1 MISLV
6 IDSVCVSK
14 HRQRYLFLGRLRQTL
29 HKGKVQ
35 TLKLLT
41 YLVFNIDTDSDTRET
56 ADISQVKESRSSWVD
71 GRRYTEPVYLQREPE
86 RGLPRLA
93 LTAQSGHP
101 CPRTLIQFD
110 QMPYEASLKKAIVS
124 TNKADLFFPVLLS
137 HRNSDNEQL
146 ILGRYDE
153 DVILPCLFTSG
164 SQVVIHWKNQDN
176 YVHSYYSG
184 EDQLENQDFRYANR
198 TSLVPSEISNGNASL
213 TVRRLSLQD
222 EGIYICYVGTTS
234 TRTRN
239 TVVLKVGAFHTPL
252 IRYEKRDTESLLVCS
267 IPSVYPY
274 PHITWKMDNKNVSY
288 NILQE
293 TGAPGPFNISSTL
306 NITGS
311 NSSFECTIEN
321 SLLNQTWRG
330 EWTLAGSHRKNESDS
345 ISLWCITSHIFSL
358 LNQDFQVSWSKVVNG
373 APSILDWH
381 PNSSQDTTTNDPQ
394 FSGNKELRYFSLM
407 LKDLHASDSGEYLCN
422 VSSTD
427 YTLLTVH
434 RLHVAQ
440 DDAFEVFY
448 FLINTMPPAAW
459 ERGFDVSN
467 NTRLKSQNRYPHILP
482 LCCQGNY

>member
-1 MISLV
+1 MKAQALL
-6 IDSVCVSK
+6 CV
-14 HRQRYLFLGRLRQTL
+14 FFAVTL
-29 HKGKVQ
+29 YPHGS
-35 TLKLLT
+35 
-41 YLVFNIDTDSDTRET
+41 F
-56 ADISQVKESRSSWVD
+56 
-71 GRRYTEPVYLQREPE
+71 
-86 RGLPRLA
+86 
-93 LTAQSGHP
+93 
-101 CPRTLIQFD
+101 
-110 QMPYEASLKKAIVS
+110 
-124 TNKADLFFPVLLS
+124 DLFFPVLLS

-164 SQVVIHWKNQDN
+164 SQVVIHWINQDN

-184 EDQLENQDFRYANR
+184 KDQLENQYFRYANR

-234 TRTRN
+234 THTRN

-252 IRYEKRDTESLLVCS
+252 ITYEKRDTESFLVCS

-274 PHITWKMDNKNVSY
+274 PHITWKMDNTNVS
-288 NILQE
+288 NSSLQE
-293 TGAPGPFNISSTL
+293 TRALGPFNISSTL

-345 ISLWCITSHIFSL
+345 ISLWCTTSRNFSL

-407 LKDLHASDSGEYLCN
+407 LKDLRASDSGEYLCN

-434 RLHVAQ
+434 RLHVDSSFLQNKRFGILMSTLLLLMLLAAYRYYYKVRRDSNDSEGTRRYTYSAAGDQCVQVPQPEEEAQ
-440 DDAFEVFY
+440 CGSDEV
-448 FLINTMPPAAW
+448 NNHNSEMCPVSVD
-459 ERGFDVSN
+459 ESVVRGDNSNGYDV
-467 NTRLKSQNRYPHILP
+467 QHCGDP
-482 LCCQGNY
+482 QM